1 MTLTN
6 YVSLFLWKL
15 FTKFN
20 FSQVVPIHFRQKD
33 RNVEMLKNGA
43 QRTGTVLRH
52 GAKRG
57 TKTESN
63 RSPN

>member
-33 RNVEMLKNGA
+33 QNVEMLKNGA

-52 GAKRG
+52 GEEQ
-57 TKTESN
+57 KTESN